1 MTGTT
6 VGNYRVV
13 SHLGAGGMG
22 VVYKA
27 LDLRLQRHVAL
38 KVLPADVSSDEGR
51 RQRFLREAR
60 AASALNDPHII
71 TIHDIFEH
79 DGTDV
84 LVMELVE
91 GRTLR
96 EMMQGP
102 LPMEQAV
109 TWARQMADAL
119 GLAHGAGI
127 VHRDL
132 KPGNVMVTERGA
144 LKVLD
149 FGLAKV
155 AATADEVTITTP
167 TVAGDVLGTI
177 EYMSPEQAR
186 GETVDH
192 RTDIYSLGTML
203 YEMLAGRRPF
213 QSENRLALL
222 HEISHGPVTPLHT
235 ASPALPEALNDV
247 VMKALERDPKMRF
260 QSMWELSSAL
270 KFASVGSAP
279 PASAEK
285 ATTPVLA
292 PRRSRRPVFAAMAG
306 IVVLIGAGAGYQVWR
321 SRAMPAQPKAS
332 VMPAATVAA
341 APTTA
346 LEFTQQGLGLLRR
359 FDRVG
364 NIDKAI
370 ASFESAITLD
380 KAFAPAWAGLARA
393 FWRQRFETG
402 DASWTPRAVDAA
414 TQATTLD
421 AYLADAH
428 VSLGLAKLSAGDVAA
443 ARQALEYAL
452 TLDPGNAGAH
462 RGLGDIDDAAD
473 RKAQAA
479 ERYER
484 ALSSDATDWDLMNVR
499 GAISY
504 DRAEYAEALVWYQRA
519 ADAAPDCASPSLLMG
534 SAYHMLGDFT
544 NAAASFQRSIGI
556 QPTDS
561 AYTNLG
567 TALFFQGRYRE
578 SVQAFERAVEL
589 APSRALLWGNL
600 ADAYR
605 WVPGNTAKSREA
617 YGRAIGRLRE
627 LLAEDSG
634 NVLNRSRLAL
644 YLAKSGDTNAAL
656 TELAQVPTRTAKEVN
671 TLFRATV
678 TYELAGDRTNA
689 LAMLERALASGYP
702 VNEVRMDPELAAL
715 RKDVRYHRLIGRF
728 EAQNLAKP

>member
-38 KVLPADVSSDEGR
+38 KVLPAAVSSDAGR
-51 RQRFLREAR
+51 RQRFLREAQ
-60 AASALNDPHII
+60 AASALNDPHIV
-71 TIHDIFEH
+71 TIYDIFEH
-79 DGTDV
+79 EGSDV

-96 EMMQGP
+96 EVMQGP
-102 LPMEQAV
+102 VPADQAV

-132 KPGNVMVTERGA
+132 KPGNVMVSDRGA

-155 AATADEVTITTP
+155 AATASDETITAQTA
-167 TVAGDVLGTI
+167 AGDVLGTI

-186 GETVDH
+186 GEPVDH

-213 QSENRLALL
+213 TSENRLALL
-222 HEISHGPVTPLHT
+222 HEIIHGTMTPLRT
-235 ASPALPEALNDV
+235 LVPTLPEALSEV
-247 VMKALERDPKMRF
+247 VMKALERDPKRRF

-270 KFASVGSAP
+270 KFASTGSSPTVSADTTSP
-279 PASAEK
+279 PVV
-285 ATTPVLA
+285 TGRP
-292 PRRSRRPVFAAMAG
+292 SRRRALAVVAG
-306 IVVLIGAGAGYQVWR
+306 LAVLVGGVVGYQAWR
-321 SRAMPAQPKAS
+321 SREAQPQPTAS

-359 FDRVG
+359 YDRTG

-380 KAFAPAWAGLARA
+380 KTFAPAWAGLARA
-393 FWRQRFETG
+393 FWRQRLETG
-402 DASWTPRAVDAA
+402 DGSWTPRAVDAA
-414 TQATTLD
+414 TQAVALD
-421 AYLADAH
+421 EYLADAH
-428 VSLGLAKLSAGDVAA
+428 VSLGLAKQTAGDVAA
-443 ARQALEYAL
+443 ARRALEYAL

-462 RGLGDIDDAAD
+462 RGLGDIEDAAG
-473 RKAQAA
+473 RKDQAIKS
-479 ERYER
+479 YER
-484 ALSSDATDWDLMNVR
+484 ALASDPTDWDLMNVR
-499 GAISY
+499 GAVSY
-504 DRAEYAEALVWYQRA
+504 DRAEYADALVWYRRA
-519 ADAAPDCASPSLLMG
+519 AEAAPDSASSYLLMG
-534 SAYHMLGDFT
+534 GAHHMLGDFAS
-544 NAAASFQRSIGI
+544 AAAAFQRSIGI
-556 QPTDS
+556 QPTDA

-567 TALFFQGRYRE
+567 TALFFRGRYRE

-605 WVPGNTAKSREA
+605 WVPGNAAKSREA
-617 YGRAIGRLRE
+617 YGRAI
-627 LLAEDSG
+627 
-634 NVLNRSRLAL
+634 
-644 YLAKSGDTNAAL
+644 
-656 TELAQVPTRTAKEVN
+656 RTTA
-671 TLFRATV
+671 
-678 TYELAGDRTNA
+678 
-689 LAMLERALASGYP
+689 
-702 VNEVRMDPELAAL
+702 
-715 RKDVRYHRLIGRF
+715 
-728 EAQNLAKP
+728 